1 MMTRFRCSGAT
12 SYNAET
18 SCGVGGMYRAATL
31 VGATGKSGRLASEWQ
46 NRPLKPIYS
55 IIFMDALFLKMRMDG
70 RVRNVAAHMMIGI
83 TITGEKECIG
93 IWLSQNESSKVWLGI
108 LNELKNRGVNDI
120 LIFAVDGLTG
130 FPEAIRAAYPDSDVQ
145 RCIVHQIRNS
155 LSRPGGG
162 HGHLGADVPGLAR
175 GLDGVVYH
183 GGRHG
188 PHGAVAALE
197 EEAALLAFD
206 SFENEWGKRYPQVVS
221 SWKRNWA
228 ELSTFFRYP
237 DEIRRLIYTT
247 NPIESLNSRV
257 RKTIKGK
264 NVFPTE
270 ASIFKILYLAVQ
282 EAEKHWTMKVKEWP
296 QIIAQLS
303 IYYEEKLQKYLP

>member
-1 MMTRFRCSGAT
+1 
-12 SYNAET
+12 
-18 SCGVGGMYRAATL
+18 
-31 VGATGKSGRLASEWQ
+31 
-46 NRPLKPIYS
+46 
-55 IIFMDALFLKMRMDG
+55 MDALFLKMRMDG

>member
-1 MMTRFRCSGAT
+1 
-12 SYNAET
+12 
-18 SCGVGGMYRAATL
+18 
-31 VGATGKSGRLASEWQ
+31 
-46 NRPLKPIYS
+46 
-55 IIFMDALFLKMRMDG
+55 MDALFLKMRMDG

-155 LSRPGGG
+155 LSQMSWKDRKP
-162 HGHLGADVPGLAR
+162 
-175 GLDGVVYH
+175 
-183 GGRHG
+183 
-188 PHGAVAALE
+188 AAQSLRSIYTAPT